1 MKKIILVIVFLIGLT
16 SLAESQ
22 TRLKFGNVF
31 LKDTLSG
38 DMKLT
43 TGNIWTSENIYS
55 IGGSLTLDPVDGTNT
70 SINFLIGSDDD
81 IRFLRGDTV
90 IYRYTGNGGFSTFY
104 QKLYASDDFYVAG
117 NTELVGNATVGDN
130 LTADSIFSTRTSG
143 VIGLVSDD
151 SLITITSSVMMI
163 SSDNGT
169 ATNRTFTISDGATVG
184 QTLTIILWESGGTD
198 KCELVDDAN
207 VGGLNGTMTFDAD
220 MDNVSLIWYG
230 IWIELS
236 RTEH

>member
-1 MKKIILVIVFLIGLT
+1 MKKIVLVIIFLIGLT

-38 DMKLT
+38 DMFLK
-43 TGNIWTSENIYS
+43 TGALYVTDS
-55 IGGSLTLDPVDGTNT
+55 IIMNSNVLKFNVNPAVSDVYFKSSLGTFLTLDNT
-70 SINFLIGSDDD
+70 TLTSSKA
-81 IRFLRGDTV
+81 
-90 IYRYTGNGGFSTFY
+90 FSAPGLT
-104 QKLYASDDFYVAG
+104 S
-117 NTELVGNATVGDN
+117 TSNATFNDN
-130 LTADSIFSTRTSG
+130 VTIDSILTTRTSG

-230 IWIELS
+230 IWIELA
-236 RTEH
+236 RVEH